1 MYFCFFS
8 ISTALYSY
16 YCATFA
22 NMKLHVFN
30 TEHDLALA
38 FGSPFFTPPHAARQ
52 LRADLGFLPALM
64 AEDGDI
70 VLVDDVD
77 NAANQLRHIKGLLPK
92 VHFVT
97 LANLAKQLRTIS
109 QPLDAVCPWGWDAAV
124 CRSLVSAVPSLQG
137 YVPTSE
143 QLDIIRQISNRC
155 WAAGHLGNSGVYC
168 TSLADA
174 NRQMESFG
182 EFVLKSPWS
191 CSGRGVRYRRD
202 DRWVENVIRNQGG
215 IMVEPYYNKVMD
227 FAMEFYSDGRGVV
240 SYQGLSLFETVNG
253 AYKGNLLA
261 SDAEK
266 QKVVGKYIRMEEL
279 NEVRRSIINEM
290 TDAIGS
296 FYKGPFGVDM
306 MVYEDSG
313 QIKFARCVELNL
325 RSTMGHV
332 ALALTRRL
340 NPGGT
345 LPHQLMRVEYDGNHY
360 HLRVLNTRDNALNTT
375 QL

>member
-1 MYFCFFS
+1 
-8 ISTALYSY
+8 
-16 YCATFA
+16 
-22 NMKLHVFN
+22 
-30 TEHDLALA
+30 
-38 FGSPFFTPPHAARQ
+38 
-52 LRADLGFLPALM
+52 
-64 AEDGDI
+64 
-70 VLVDDVD
+70 
-77 NAANQLRHIKGLLPK
+77 
-92 VHFVT
+92 
-97 LANLAKQLRTIS
+97 
-109 QPLDAVCPWGWDAAV
+109 
-124 CRSLVSAVPSLQG
+124 
-137 YVPTSE
+137 
-143 QLDIIRQISNRC
+143 
-155 WAAGHLGNSGVYC
+155 
-168 TSLADA
+168 
-174 NRQMESFG
+174 
-182 EFVLKSPWS
+182 
-191 CSGRGVRYRRD
+191 
-202 DRWVENVIRNQGG
+202 
-215 IMVEPYYNKVMD
+215 MVEPYYNKVMD

-306 MVYEDSG
+306 MVYEDRG